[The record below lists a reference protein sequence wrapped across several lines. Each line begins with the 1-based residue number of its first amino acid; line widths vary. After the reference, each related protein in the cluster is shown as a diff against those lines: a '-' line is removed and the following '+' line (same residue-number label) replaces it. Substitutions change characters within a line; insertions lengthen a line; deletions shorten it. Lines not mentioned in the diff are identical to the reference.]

1 MSWSDTA
8 DHALAHE
15 VADYAESRLEDP
27 FTLDGLTEL
36 EADVLAT
43 VTAIGVIQNG
53 GFVYWYEGK
62 DGEATIRAAVA
73 FDRMGLPGLA
83 EAMRLSLGAFPGSAP
98 PRDLAARDGYVSEH
112 REALNDRF
120 APLDST
126 FLESDVVPCW
136 DLAAARYVAARRRE
150 LLALEAGFG
159 PLLQRYDAAA
169 RARVV
174 RLRGAVAAL
183 PPTAR
188 TACEAAIDS
197 GELTTALDVAIAAG
211 VQQGA
216 VFWREL
222 GEVGRCLGHTGR
234 ADRCEWWGRVAAEG
248 ALRVA
253 IAFTSGTDCVYRTGH
268 TAAWNEGSEPA
279 GMFRARRASLFMD
292 GKGWV
297 QAGDQGEAFLVPG
310 IAGIGPGATVVL
322 HSKGEAIG
330 RGHVIEV
337 RPPRGS

>member
-1 MSWSDTA
+1 MSASDSA

-15 VADYAESRLEDP
+15 LAGYAESRLEDP

-43 VTAIGVIQNG
+43 VTAIGVIRNG

-73 FDRMGLPGLA
+73 FDRMGLTGLA
-83 EAMRLSLGAFPGSAP
+83 EAMRLSLAAFPGSAP
-98 PRDLAARDGYVSEH
+98 PQDLAARQAYVSEH
-112 REALNDRF
+112 RDALEERF

-126 FLESDVVPCW
+126 FFESDVVPSW
-136 DLAAARYVAARRRE
+136 DLAAARYVAGRRRE
-150 LLALEAGFG
+150 LLTLEPGFG
-159 PLLQRYDAAA
+159 PLLQRYDAGA

-188 TACEAAIDS
+188 AACEAAIDS
-197 GELTTALDVAIAAG
+197 GTLTEALDGGIAAG
-211 VQQGA
+211 AEQGA
-216 VFWREL
+216 MFWREL
-222 GEVGRCLGHTGR
+222 AEVGRRLVHARR
-234 ADRCEWWGRVAAEG
+234 ADRCEWLGRIAAEG

-253 IAFTSGTDCVYRTGH
+253 IAFTPGSEVVHRTGH
-268 TAAWNEGSEPA
+268 EVAWNAGPEPA
-279 GMFRARRASLFMD
+279 GLFRARRASMFLD
-292 GKGWV
+292 GKGWAK
-297 QAGDQGEAFLVPG
+297 AGDRSEVFLVPAS
-310 IAGIGPGATVVL
+310 AGIEPGAPIVL
-322 HSKGEAIG
+322 HVKGEAIG
-330 RGHVIEV
+330 RGPVIEV

>member
-1 MSWSDTA
+1 MSAPETA
-8 DHALAHE
+8 DRALVFE
-15 VADYAESRLEDP
+15 VARYAESRLADP
-27 FTLDGLTEL
+27 FTLDGLMEL

-98 PRDLAARDGYVSEH
+98 PRDLAARDGYVSDH
-112 REALNDRF
+112 CDALNERF

-126 FLESDVVPCW
+126 FFESDVVPNW
-136 DLAAARYVAARRRE
+136 DLAAARYVAGRRRE
-150 LLALEAGFG
+150 LLALEPGFG

-188 TACEAAIDS
+188 AACEAAIDS
-197 GELTTALDVAIAAG
+197 GKLTAALDGGIAAG
-211 VQQGA
+211 ADQGA
-216 VFWREL
+216 MFWREL
-222 GEVGRCLGHTGR
+222 AEVGRCLGYAQR
-234 ADRCEWWGRVAAEG
+234 ADRCEWWGRIAAEG
-248 ALRVA
+248 ALCVA
-253 IAFTSGTDCVYRTGH
+253 IAFTPGTDVVHRTGH
-268 TAAWNEGSEPA
+268 EVAWNPGADPA
-279 GMFRARRASLFMD
+279 GLFRARRASLFMD
-292 GKGWV
+292 GRGWA
-297 QAGDQGEAFLVPG
+297 QAGEQTEVFLVPG
-310 IAGIGPGATVVL
+310 KAGTEPGTPVVL
-322 HSKGEAIG
+322 HVKGEAIG
-330 RGHVIEV
+330 RGPVIEV